1 MINTDKKTVSIV
13 IPFYNEENNLPKL
26 YEELIA
32 VLGDDIN
39 WEILLVDDGSS
50 DNSWE
55 KLKSLHEID
64 PRIRGIRFSRNFGH
78 QNALY
83 AGFGFSRGDAVIT
96 MDSDLQHPPF
106 VIPDLIR
113 EWEKGYK
120 IVHTVRK
127 DPESIP
133 FTKKVTSW
141 AFYKLFTWL
150 SGVEI
155 SAGMADFRLLDR
167 QVVDE
172 LMKSQETGVFLRG
185 LVQWVGF
192 PSTKVIF
199 QCRDRYSGQSKYTF
213 YKMVKFAWR
222 GITSFSIIPLR
233 IGIMLGLITSLF
245 AFYVLADALF
255 TKLFT
260 DKAVPGW
267 TSIIG
272 VVSLL
277 FGVLFILIGL
287 LGEYIGKVLIQVRG
301 RPLYIVREKIDA

>member
-1 MINTDKKTVSIV
+1 MLNTNNKTISIV
-13 IPFYNEENNLPKL
+13 IPFYNEENNLLKL
-26 YEELIA
+26 YEELID
-32 VLGDDIN
+32 VLRGDMN
-39 WEILLVDDGSS
+39 WEILLIDDGSS

-55 KLKSLHEID
+55 KIKFLHERD

-83 AGFGFSRGDAVIT
+83 AGFNFSRGDAVIT

-106 VIPDLIR
+106 VIPELIR

-127 DPESIP
+127 DTESISI
-133 FTKKVTSW
+133 TKKFTSW
-141 AFYKLFTWL
+141 AFYKIFTLL

-155 SAGMADFRLLDR
+155 SSGMADFRLLDR

-172 LMKSQETGVFLRG
+172 LLKSQEAGVFLRG

-192 PSTKVIF
+192 SSTKVVF
-199 QCRDRYSGQSKYTF
+199 QCRDRYSGQSKYSL

-233 IGIMLGLITSLF
+233 IGIMIGLMTSMF
-245 AFYVLADALF
+245 AFYILVDALY

-260 DKAVPGW
+260 DQAVPGW

-301 RPLYIVREKIDA
+301 RPAYIVSEKIDT

>member
-1 MINTDKKTVSIV
+1 MINTNKKLISIV

-26 YEELIA
+26 YEELID
-32 VLGDDIN
+32 VMCDGMN
-39 WEILLVDDGSS
+39 WEILLIDDGSS

-55 KLKSLHEID
+55 KIKSLHERD
-64 PRIRGIRFSRNFGH
+64 SRIRGIRFSRNYGH

-83 AGFGFSRGDAVIT
+83 AGFSYSRGDAVIS
-96 MDSDLQHPPF
+96 MDSDLQHPPI
-106 VIPDLIR
+106 VIPELIR

-127 DPESIP
+127 DTESISIM
-133 FTKKVTSW
+133 KKLTSL

-155 SAGMADFRLLDR
+155 SAGMADFRLLDK
-167 QVVDE
+167 QVVDV
-172 LMKSQETGVFLRG
+172 LLKSQESGVFLRG

-192 PSTKVIF
+192 PSTKVVF

-233 IGIMLGLITSLF
+233 IGIMMGLFTSLF
-245 AFYVLADALF
+245 AFYILADALF

-267 TSIIG
+267 ASLIG

-301 RPLYIVREKIDA
+301 RPLYIVREKIDT